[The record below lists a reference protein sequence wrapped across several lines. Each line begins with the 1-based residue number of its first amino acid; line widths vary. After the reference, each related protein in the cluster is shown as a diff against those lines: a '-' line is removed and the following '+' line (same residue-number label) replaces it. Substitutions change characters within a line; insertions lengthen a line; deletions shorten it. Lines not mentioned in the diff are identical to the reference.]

1 MAARIRPER
10 AIGFALP
17 LKLLVGKRDTAFA
30 ELALLAEAGLALGGL
45 VAVKM
50 LLTRAP
56 VEDLFGLGRKMG
68 ER

>member
-1 MAARIRPER
+1 MAD
-10 AIGFALP
+10 
-17 LKLLVGKRDTAFA
+17 LLAGVREETLDEGELLAA